1 MSNFYYR
8 EGPGAVENWEAILEK
23 NNIGV
28 RFTAEEFQ
36 LLVGDA
42 DEGHLISQT
51 KRIYPNHLS
60 VSPENIE
67 DMIESGG
74 EDKFSAILC
83 DAWATDW
90 GRLADAD
97 CNPRFPIRSIWLV
110 EAGEGFLSIGGNK
123 RVLRLNTSREAFL
136 KVVPRQVI
144 RSEMTSELKTIVNA
158 PRGETSSEGVS
169 GDVSPARRREDKE
182 VA

>member
-1 MSNFYYR
+1 MYNFYHL
-8 EGPGAVENWEAILEK
+8 EGPGACEFWEDILEK

-36 LLVGDA
+36 LLVDDA
-42 DEGHLISQT
+42 DDGHLISQT
-51 KRIYPNHLS
+51 KGVYPNHAS
-60 VSPENIE
+60 ASPEHIE
-67 DMIESGG
+67 EMIEKGG
-74 EDKFSAILC
+74 EDRFSAILC

-97 CNPRFPIRSIWLV
+97 CNPRFPIKSVWLV
-110 EAGEGFLSIGGNK
+110 EAGKDYFSLWGNK

-144 RSEMTSELKTIVNA
+144 RSEMTSELK
-158 PRGETSSEGVS
+158 
-169 GDVSPARRREDKE
+169 
-182 VA
+182 